1 MGKYLLILIL
11 ILFWICQSCNQNTET
26 EKQQKAYGQTMDYI
40 KPIPG
45 KDEIIEN
52 ALIKR
57 GEVLISYSG
66 CYDCHKAENRSKG
79 PSFQDISKRYPTN
92 QIYID
97 HLARKI
103 ISGGTGAWGYP
114 VMTAHPNI
122 KIEDAQAMAANI
134 LSTKNQ

>member
-1 MGKYLLILIL
+1 MGKYLLILVSIL
-11 ILFWICQSCNQNTET
+11 ICHSCNQNTET
-26 EKQQKAYGQTMDYI
+26 ETQQIAYDPTRDYI

-57 GEVLISYSG
+57 GEVLISYSS
-66 CYDCHKAENRSKG
+66 CYDCHKSENRSKG
-79 PSFQDISKRYPTN
+79 PSFQDISKRYPIN

-103 ISGGTGAWGYP
+103 ISGGTGAWVYP
-114 VMTAHPNI
+114 VMTPHPNI
-122 KIEDAQAMAANI
+122 RFEDAQAMAAYI
-134 LSTKNQ
+134 LSNKNQ